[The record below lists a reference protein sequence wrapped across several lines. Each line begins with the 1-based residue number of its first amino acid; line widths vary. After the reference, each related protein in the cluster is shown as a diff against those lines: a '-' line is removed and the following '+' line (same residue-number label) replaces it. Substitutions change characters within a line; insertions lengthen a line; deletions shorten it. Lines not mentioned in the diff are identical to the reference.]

1 MSTYHIFGVA
11 NPLKF
16 QKWYFMHRT
25 GISTSFHK
33 PNEIIVFSLRLLIT
47 LCKRKYRK
55 WLKEPQNTQDIQYF
69 VINQIQY
76 SLHQRKKKE
85 KKLKKLRSCLNT
97 LTCFLLLKIESNNNF
112 YTKSVDILFNT
123 SNFLNNF

>member
-25 GISTSFHK
+25 GISTPFHK

-76 SLHQRKKKE
+76 SLHQRKKKR
-85 KKLKKLRSCLNT
+85 KKIKKIKVL
-97 LTCFLLLKIESNNNF
+97 FE
-112 YTKSVDILFNT
+112 YTNLFFVIKNRE
-123 SNFLNNF
+123 